1 MQFNILRRAISSNSM
16 AGSLRYCVKLTSS
29 FSISRD
35 PFLIS
40 KRKFTYE
47 TSKTT
52 NLNCSKSPR
61 NIALSSLFAKKTL
74 IREYVSKIVKVPS
87 LAESLTEGTLA
98 KWNKKVGDFI
108 QQDEE
113 VATIE
118 TDKVDAPIN
127 SPYSG
132 KIIEIYA
139 NEQDT
144 VVVSQ
149 DLFKIELLEDGATTS
164 PETDVPKP
172 ESQQESKPEPK
183 EESKPEPKEE
193 LKPEP
198 KQESKQEPKQ
208 ESKQEPKQE
217 SKQEAIKEQLPSPPP
232 TKSVQPEPRVTV
244 SEIST
249 SKAIKLDKVNDFI
262 SGREEREVKMTR
274 MRARIAERLKE
285 AQNTAASLTT
295 FNEIDMSN
303 IIELRNTYKD
313 AILKK
318 HGIKLGFMSA
328 FVKASVVG
336 LQEIPSVNAS
346 ISSTGDTIIYRDY
359 VDMSVA
365 VATPKGLVTPVIR
378 NTHLLSFL
386 EIEKTIADLG
396 KKARD
401 GKMSIEDM
409 AGGTFTISNGG
420 VYGSLLGTPI
430 INIPQSAI
438 LGMHAT
444 KERPVAINGKI
455 EIRPMMYVALTYDH
469 RLIDGREAVTFL
481 KTIKEQ
487 VEDPRPKRKL
497 YTSLNNQ
504 FARLQQNMLI
514 MEQNIEITSEQIK
527 SIQNFGIAHSS
538 L

>member
-1 MQFNILRRAISSNSM
+1 MQFNILRRAIPSNSM
-16 AGSLRYCVKLTSS
+16 AGSLRYCTKLTSS

-47 TSKTT
+47 TSKTS
-52 NLNCSKSPR
+52 NLNGSKNPR
-61 NIALSSLFAKKTL
+61 NIALSSLFVKKTL

-98 KWNKKVGDFI
+98 KWIKNVGDFV

-127 SPYSG
+127 SPHSG
-132 KIIEIYA
+132 TIIEIYA
-139 NEQDT
+139 KEQDN

-149 DLFKIELLEDGATTS
+149 DLFKIELGDTAETS
-164 PETDVPKP
+164 SETV
-172 ESQQESKPEPK
+172 SQQESKLELKEEPKLESK
-183 EESKPEPKEE
+183 EESKPEFKEE
-193 LKPEP
+193 PKKEFIFEP
-198 KQESKQEPKQ
+198 
-208 ESKQEPKQE
+208 
-217 SKQEAIKEQLPSPPP
+217 KQEAIKEQFSPLSPPP
-232 TKSVQPEPRVTV
+232 LSPPTKPVQLEPQVQSK
-244 SEIST
+244 SEIPT
-249 SKAIKLDKVNDFI
+249 SKAVKVDKVNDFI
-262 SGREEREVKMTR
+262 NGREEREVKMTR
-274 MRARIAERLKE
+274 MRSRISERLKE

-318 HGIKLGFMSA
+318 HEIKLGFMSA

-359 VDMSVA
+359 VDISVA

-444 KERPVAINGKI
+444 KERPIAINGKI
-455 EIRPMMYVALTYDH
+455 EIRPMMYIALTYDH

-481 KTIKEQ
+481 KIVKEQ
-487 VEDPRPKRKL
+487 VEDPRRL
-497 YTSLNNQ
+497 LLN
-504 FARLQQNMLI
+504 I
-514 MEQNIEITSEQIK
+514 
-527 SIQNFGIAHSS
+527 
-538 L
+538 